1 MLGSIFIGLSGMNA
15 FSNGLRQI
23 SNNITNLNSA
33 GFKSADLTFV
43 NLFGT
48 SAFAQGQ
55 GVALAD
61 ARIDFSQGELRQT
74 DRALDLA
81 IDGEGFLVLLKDDN
95 HFFARTGS
103 FEVNADGDIVL
114 AGTDYKLTILD
125 DSGSPTPLSV
135 SGHRLSLPQA
145 TTTIKISDNLSSSAT
160 TFSLTDIKVFDAQGV
175 ADTWTVKFERTET
188 SPPGEWTVT
197 ASNAAGQIGDPP
209 QTHTFKFIG
218 SIPAPETPPLTFSQD
233 GRSVVLDLSQATSF
247 SGPSTIKVAD
257 VDGFGGGELIEVRVN
272 EHGEMEIAYS
282 NEQITNLGAVTL
294 AHFTDPQSLSPLSN
308 GLYTYDGATGREFL
322 TSESERLGQV
332 VSKRLESS
340 NVDLSGEFGDLI
352 LIQRGFQASSQ
363 VVSVSNDMI
372 QQLFGIRGQG

>member
-23 SNNITNLNSA
+23 SNNIANLNSP

-61 ARIDFSQGELRQT
+61 ARIDFAQGELRQT

-81 IDGEGFLVLLKDDN
+81 IDGQGFLVLLKDEN

-114 AGTDYKLTILD
+114 AGTDYKLTVLD
-125 DSGSPTPLSV
+125 DSGRPTPLSV
-135 SGHRLSLPQA
+135 AGHRTSLPQA
-145 TTTIKISDNLSSSAT
+145 TTTIKFAEHLSSSELS
-160 TFSLTDIKVFDAQGV
+160 FSIADIKVFDAQGV
-175 ADTWTVKFERTET
+175 ADTWRVQFTRSAATEPWNVAVHSASGATDPQTLKFMSNGAPDPTTTRLTFT
-188 SPPGEWTVT
+188 HGGRTVT
-197 ASNAAGQIGDPP
+197 LDFSQAS
-209 QTHTFKFIG
+209 
-218 SIPAPETPPLTFSQD
+218 TFS
-233 GRSVVLDLSQATSF
+233 
-247 SGPSTIKVAD
+247 SGTLNTLKVASI
-257 VDGFGGGELIEVRVN
+257 DGFGGGELVEVRVN
-272 EHGEMEIAYS
+272 EKGEVEIAYS
-282 NEQITNLGAVTL
+282 NEQTTTLGAVAL
-294 AHFTDPQSLSPLSN
+294 AQFSDPQSLSPLTN

-322 TSESERLGQV
+322 TSESERVGQV
-332 VSKRLESS
+332 VSKRLEAS
-340 NVDLSGEFGDLI
+340 NVDLSGEFGELI

>member
-23 SNNITNLNSA
+23 SNNIANLNSA

-55 GVALAD
+55 GVALSD
-61 ARIDFSQGELRQT
+61 ARIDFTQGELRQT

-81 IDGEGFLVLLKDDN
+81 IDGQGFLVLLKDDN

-114 AGTDYKLTILD
+114 AGTDYKLTVLD
-125 DSGSPTPLSV
+125 DSGNPTPLSV
-135 SGHRLSLPQA
+135 AGHRIFPPQP
-145 TTTIKISDNLSSSAT
+145 TTTIKFAENLSSSELS
-160 TFSLTDIKVFDAQGV
+160 FSIADIKVFDAQGV
-175 ADTWTVKFERTET
+175 ADTWRVKFERSQT
-188 SPPGEWTVT
+188 SPSGEWTVT
-197 ASNAAGQIGDPP
+197 VHNAGGESAA
-209 QTHTFKFIG
+209 QTLRFIG
-218 SIPAPETPPLTFSQD
+218 SVPDPATGQLTFSHG
-233 GRSVVLDLSQATSF
+233 GRTVTLDFSEASSF
-247 SGPSTIKVAD
+247 SSGSVNTLKVAD
-257 VDGFGGGELIEVRVN
+257 IDGFGGGDLIEVRVN
-272 EHGEMEIAYS
+272 EKGEMEIAYS
-282 NEQITNLGAVTL
+282 NEQIRNLGAVTL
-294 AHFTDPQSLSPLSN
+294 AQFTDAQSLSPMSN
-308 GLYTYDGATGREFL
+308 GLYSYDGATGREFL
-322 TSESERLGQV
+322 TSASERVGQV
-332 VSKRLESS
+332 VSKRLEAS

>member
-15 FSNGLRQI
+15 FSNGLRQV
-23 SNNITNLNSA
+23 SNNITNLNSP

-55 GVALAD
+55 GVALSD

-81 IDGEGFLVLLKDDN
+81 IDGQGFLVLLKDDN

-114 AGTDYKLTILD
+114 AGTDYKLTVLD
-125 DSGSPTPLSV
+125 DSGAPTPLSV
-135 SGHRLSLPQA
+135 AGHRASLPQA
-145 TTTIKISDNLSSSAT
+145 TTTIKFAEHLSSSEVS
-160 TFSLTDIKVFDAQGV
+160 FSIADIKVFNAQGV
-175 ADTWTVKFERTET
+175 AETWRVQFARSAT
-188 SPPGEWTVT
+188 SPPGEWAVT
-197 ASNAAGQIGDPP
+197 AHNANDETDA
-209 QTHTFKFIG
+209 QTLRFIG
-218 SIPAPETPPLTFSQD
+218 STPDPATTQLTFTLGD
-233 GRSVVLDLSQATSF
+233 RTVALDFSQASSF
-247 SGPSTIKVAD
+247 SSGSVNTLKVASI
-257 VDGFGGGELIEVRVN
+257 DGFGGGELVEVRVN
-272 EHGEMEIAYS
+272 EKGEVEIAYT
-282 NEQITNLGAVTL
+282 NEQIKNLGAVAL
-294 AHFTDPQSLSPLSN
+294 AQFTDPQSLSPQTN

-322 TSESERLGQV
+322 TSESERVGLV
-332 VSKRLESS
+332 VSKRLEAS